1 MGNMNQQC
9 PKCGNWVEGK
19 KKGSYTKKIA
29 KNGVKTAVN
38 SAASVGAASTGAAI
52 GTAILPGIGTVI
64 GGAAGF
70 IASTMF
76 HTAVNEGIDIA
87 ADKAEDLMSDSI
99 EYEFHCPKCGYEW
112 TRNGNTQNIASSSYS
127 STTYTKQKI
136 SGNISSSSIRRN
148 ILKEIELCTGKSS
161 LNEGC
166 SLRYIG
172 LEGNNAD
179 KFKKCMQQKYGVNIF
194 TSDITSSI
202 SVKKL
207 IDKIV
212 KKLPKTVKESTP
224 AKTHSTN
231 TTDPRRT
238 IILEIIKEVV
248 HQSTLYEGCS
258 CYFTGLT
265 ERDKAR
271 LLANELKK
279 QYNADV
285 SIDCIEKCPTIKDLI
300 DQILAKNP
308 YLSWT
313 QIVGLNEE
321 SIDENSEEDSEQE
334 AFSKQFMDFLNDQE
348 IQQDKNR
355 VEQFLRN
362 MDKEIQK
369 VHSDVVQSEYRFI
382 QSLCCYY
389 YVFEGKHDDPTL
401 SQRGE
406 HYIDE
411 ALNLLDDKEYALFKL
426 IFRSMNIDLNAQ
438 TLVSQQKDI
447 SKNTPNFMHSDSNLL
462 KSEYLLTIYEQSR
475 CKSLLDSVDFL
486 ESRNRYKEAEQC
498 LVMITQLSN
507 SVLKSLGYYHLY
519 KYYINGIG
527 EIGKS
532 IEKSFSYCKQVV
544 ELNDF
549 SEDFDKENG
558 LCAQWLECLMILG
571 ACYLDGEGTQIDVQ
585 KGIEL
590 TLKAANLGDTF
601 AMYNLGEV
609 YELGEGVPINLKDA
623 ILWYQKAAGL
633 GNEEA
638 QEKLKTLTNT
648 SCSRK
653 IELTD
658 AESEYLEEVKA
669 CLEEDEVISPRE
681 RRLLNRLREKLGIS
695 EERAKELEE
704 SLKQPQLT
712 TEEQEYFDEYK
723 ACLEDGNSISEKE
736 RRLLEKLRKM
746 LGISED
752 RAKEIECL

>member
-19 KKGSYTKKIA
+19 PVKGFARKITRGVVKKG
-29 KNGVKTAVN
+29 
-38 SAASVGAASTGAAI
+38 AAMATGAAI
-52 GTAILPGIGTVI
+52 GSIVPGAGNII
-64 GGAAGF
+64 GGALGLIAG
-70 IASTMF
+70 TLLEDD
-76 HTAVNEGIDIA
+76 VDKA
-87 ADKAEDLMSDSI
+87 ADTSEKFLWGNVDNLQF
-99 EYEFHCPKCGYEW
+99 YCPKCGYEW
-112 TRNGNTQNIASSSYS
+112 TRNENTSSIIPSTYS
-127 STTYTKQKI
+127 SNTYTKQKI
-136 SGNISSSSIRRN
+136 AGNNSSSPIRKA
-148 ILKEIELCTGKSS
+148 ILKDLELCTGKSS
-161 LNEGC
+161 LNEG
-166 SLRYIG
+166 STLRHIG
-172 LEGNNAD
+172 LEGHNAD
-179 KFKKCMQQKYGVNIF
+179 KFKKCIQQKYGVNIF

-224 AKTHSTN
+224 EKAHSTN
-231 TTDPRRT
+231 TTDPKRT
-238 IILEIIKEVV
+238 IIMEIIKEVV
-248 HQSTLYEGCS
+248 HQSTLNEECS
-258 CYFTGLT
+258 CYFTGLI
-265 ERDKAR
+265 ERDKAG

-279 QYNADV
+279 KYNADI
-285 SIDCIEKCPTIKDLI
+285 SIDCIIKCSAIKDLI
-300 DQILAKNP
+300 DQVLAKNP

-313 QIVGLNEE
+313 QLVDPKEE
-321 SIDENSEEDSEQE
+321 SIDENSEDDAEQE
-334 AFSKQFMDFLNDQE
+334 AFDKQFIDFLNDQE
-348 IQQDKNR
+348 VLRDKNH

-411 ALNLLDDKEYALFKL
+411 AMNLLDDKEYALFKL

-558 LCAQWLECLMILG
+558 LCAQWLECLMI
-571 ACYLDGEGTQIDVQ
+571 
-585 KGIEL
+585 
-590 TLKAANLGDTF
+590 
-601 AMYNLGEV
+601 
-609 YELGEGVPINLKDA
+609 
-623 ILWYQKAAGL
+623 
-633 GNEEA
+633 
-638 QEKLKTLTNT
+638 
-648 SCSRK
+648 
-653 IELTD
+653 
-658 AESEYLEEVKA
+658 
-669 CLEEDEVISPRE
+669 
-681 RRLLNRLREKLGIS
+681 
-695 EERAKELEE
+695 
-704 SLKQPQLT
+704 
-712 TEEQEYFDEYK
+712 
-723 ACLEDGNSISEKE
+723 
-736 RRLLEKLRKM
+736 
-746 LGISED
+746 
-752 RAKEIECL
+752 

>member
-1 MGNMNQQC
+1 MYY
-9 PKCGNWVEGK
+9 
-19 KKGSYTKKIA
+19 S
-29 KNGVKTAVN
+29 VN
-38 SAASVGAASTGAAI
+38 
-52 GTAILPGIGTVI
+52 P
-64 GGAAGF
+64 
-70 IASTMF
+70 
-76 HTAVNEGIDIA
+76 
-87 ADKAEDLMSDSI
+87 
-99 EYEFHCPKCGYEW
+99 
-112 TRNGNTQNIASSSYS
+112 
-127 STTYTKQKI
+127 TYTRQKI
-136 SGNISSSSIRRN
+136 SGNTSSSSIRTE
-148 ILKEIELCTGKSS
+148 ILKDIELCTGKLS

-172 LEGNNAD
+172 LEGKNAD
-179 KFKKCMQQKYGVNIF
+179 RFKKCIQQKYGVNIF

-212 KKLPKTVKESTP
+212 KKLPKP
-224 AKTHSTN
+224 AKEFVPEKAHSTN

-238 IILEIIKEVV
+238 IIMEVIKGVV
-248 HQSTLYEGCS
+248 YQSTLYEGCS

-271 LLANELKK
+271 LLSNELKK
-279 QYNADV
+279 KYNADI
-285 SIDCIEKCPTIKDLI
+285 SIDCIMKCPTVKDLI

-313 QIVGLNEE
+313 QLVGSKEE
-321 SIDENSEEDSEQE
+321 SIDENSEDDVEQE
-334 AFSKQFMDFLNDQE
+334 AFDKQFMDFLNDQE
-348 IQQDKNR
+348 VLQDKNR
-355 VEQFLRN
+355 VEQFLQN
-362 MDKEIQK
+362 IDKEYQT
-369 VHSDVVQSEYRFI
+369 VHSAVVQSEYRFI
-382 QSLCCYY
+382 QALCCYY

-447 SKNTPNFMHSDSNLL
+447 SKNTPDFIHSDSNLL

-486 ESRNRYKEAEQC
+486 ESKNCYKEAEKC

-507 SVLKSLGYYHLY
+507 SVLRSLGYYHLY

-549 SEDFDKENG
+549 SKDFDKENR
-558 LCAQWLECLMILG
+558 LCSQWLECLMILG
-571 ACYLDGEGTQIDVQ
+571 ACYLYGEGTQIDVQ

-590 TLKAANLGDTF
+590 TLKAANLGDAL

-609 YELGEGVPINLKDA
+609 YELGEGVPINLEDA
-623 ILWYQKAAGL
+623 IQWYQKAADL

-669 CLEEDEVISPRE
+669 CLEEDEEISPRE

-695 EERAKELEE
+695 EERAKELED

-712 TEEQEYFDEYK
+712 TEEQEYLDEYK
-723 ACLEDGNSISEKE
+723 ACLEDGKHVSEKE